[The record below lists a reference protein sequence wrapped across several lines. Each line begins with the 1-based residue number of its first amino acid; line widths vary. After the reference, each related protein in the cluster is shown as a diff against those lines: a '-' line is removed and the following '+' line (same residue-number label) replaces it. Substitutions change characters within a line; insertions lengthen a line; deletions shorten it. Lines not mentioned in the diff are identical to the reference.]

1 MFNYL
6 YSRTV
11 VSIDRH
17 PHWAWLHNDYYA
29 FGLAFNSYQRENSGK
44 NNYLYNGKELQDE
57 LDLGWMDYGARMYLP
72 EIGRWGVVD
81 PLSERGRRWSPYT
94 YAVDNPIRFTDPDGM
109 WAIDP
114 VKVPRIRPTG
124 GNRNKSRFE
133 MTNRVNDDGTI
144 RIHHGVDILASKGT
158 QLNSMLPGEV
168 VNVRATFKPGEYAKD
183 SYGNYVI
190 VKSVVDGV
198 KVFIKYA
205 HLDNVDVTVGIF

>member
-1 MFNYL
+1 
-6 YSRTV
+6 
-11 VSIDRH
+11 
-17 PHWAWLHNDYYA
+17 
-29 FGLAFNSYQRENSGK
+29 
-44 NNYLYNGKELQDE
+44 
-57 LDLGWMDYGARMYLP
+57 
-72 EIGRWGVVD
+72 
-81 PLSERGRRWSPYT
+81 
-94 YAVDNPIRFTDPDGM
+94 
-109 WAIDP
+109 
-114 VKVPRIRPTG
+114 
-124 GNRNKSRFE
+124 